1 MSIAAKKIPSC
12 SELTVRLDK
21 TDSSTETN
29 TLFRFC
35 FGRDASEQS
44 SDGTVNI
51 PIPLQVLGNGAK
63 FEVWETSE
71 PVHSGRIANNMFF
84 AASKSW
90 LMIHTTVFIDD
101 TSDLSSLTQ
110 DIYNNMLNEVVQ
122 RNYQD
127 VVRTWNYIPEINKGD
142 GDSERYR
149 QFSLGRAI
157 AFESHNCN
165 IEALP
170 AGTAIGSAA
179 GTRLGITILA
189 AKSDNIRVENP
200 RQMSAFQ
207 YPRQYG
213 PRSPS
218 FARAVLLSQCEF
230 PLLLVSG
237 TASILGHE
245 SVHTSKLINQ
255 AEETTLNIISLR
267 DAALKQTVKA
277 QSFST
282 GSLRIYV
289 RDKADFPLAVDSLK
303 KLLHNSDH
311 STPDYIVLLGDICRS
326 DLLVEVE
333 AVYQASHALAGNTAS
348 A

>member
-1 MSIAAKKIPSC
+1 MSIAAKKTPSC
-12 SELTVRLDK
+12 PELTVRLDK
-21 TDSSTETN
+21 TGGSNETN
-29 TLFRFC
+29 ALFRFC
-35 FGRDASEQS
+35 FGRDLSEQS
-44 SDGTVNI
+44 ADGTVNI

-84 AASKSW
+84 AASTSW
-90 LMIHTTVFIDD
+90 LMIHTTVLIDD
-101 TSDLSSLTQ
+101 TSDLSSLTH

-122 RNYQD
+122 RNYED
-127 VVRTWNYIPEINKGD
+127 IVRTWNYIPEINKGD

-149 QFSLGRAI
+149 QFSLGRSI

-165 IEALP
+165 IETLP
-170 AGTAIGSAA
+170 AGTAIGSVA
-179 GTRLGITILA
+179 GTQLGITILA
-189 AKSDNIRVENP
+189 AKSSNIRVENP

-218 FARAVLLSQCEF
+218 FARAVLLSQCEL
-230 PLLLVSG
+230 PVLLVSG

-255 AEETTLNIISLR
+255 AEETTRNIVSLR
-267 DAALKQTVKA
+267 DAALKQSGTA
-277 QSFST
+277 ESFSA
-282 GSLRIYV
+282 GCLRIYV
-289 RDKADFPLAVDSLK
+289 RDKADFPIAVDSLK
-303 KLLHNSDH
+303 ELLHNRDGSK
-311 STPDYIVLLGDICRS
+311 PDYIVLLGDICRT

-333 AVYQASHALAGNTAS
+333 AVYQARPPLADNIALA
-348 A
+348 